1 MRPEEHEEYLNGVT
15 MLASCVSVQCG
26 PSEVQV
32 DCFSPKSFLP
42 LFCKRYRL
50 PQSKLTL
57 RESSRSFR
65 EMLQI
70 WFGDEPQE
78 LADSLYY
85 LFHRRLGDEQQV
97 YELENPAAVISTL
110 SDRHDPFY
118 TMEDLFFVVF
128 DDTAV
133 CFLCGNYE

>member
-1 MRPEEHEEYLNGVT
+1 
-15 MLASCVSVQCG
+15 MLASCVSVLCG

-32 DCFSPKSFLP
+32 DCFAPKSFFP
-42 LFCKRYRL
+42 LCCRQYRL
-50 PQSKLTL
+50 PQSKVKLK
-57 RESSRSFR
+57 ESSRSFR
-65 EMLQI
+65 EMLRA
-70 WFGDEPQE
+70 WFGDEPKN
-78 LADSLYY
+78 LVDSLYY

-97 YELENPAAVISTL
+97 YELEDPASVSDML

-128 DDTAV
+128 ADTAV

>member
-1 MRPEEHEEYLNGVT
+1 MRPEEHEEFLNGVT
-15 MLASCVSVQCG
+15 MLASCVSVRCG

-50 PQSKLTL
+50 PQSKVSLK
-57 RESSRSFR
+57 ESGRSFR

-70 WFGDEPQE
+70 WFGDEPQD
-78 LADSLYY
+78 LVDSLCY

-97 YELENPAAVISTL
+97 YVPEDPAFVIDTL

-118 TMEDLFFVVF
+118 TTEDLFFVVF
-128 DDTAV
+128 AETAV

>member
-1 MRPEEHEEYLNGVT
+1 MEFAYDVFFSYRHRPLDGEIT
-15 MLASCVSVQCG
+15 QK
-26 PSEVQV
+26 
-32 DCFSPKSFLP
+32 CFNAIES
-42 LFCKRYRL
+42 YRL

-65 EMLQI
+65 EMLRA

-78 LADSLYY
+78 LVDSLYY

-128 DDTAV
+128 ADTAV
-133 CFLCGNYE
+133 CFLRGNYE